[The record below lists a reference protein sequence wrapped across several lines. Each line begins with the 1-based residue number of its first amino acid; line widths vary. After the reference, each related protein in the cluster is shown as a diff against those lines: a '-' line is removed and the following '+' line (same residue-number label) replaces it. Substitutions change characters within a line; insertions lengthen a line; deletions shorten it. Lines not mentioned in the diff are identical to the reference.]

1 VAPFRR
7 RRGRRYNFPAI
18 APTARHLNAED
29 LAMPAYA
36 NTSGTSPIEW
46 YDIELD
52 GDAPAIEIRFR
63 RTRRRRA
70 TTYRYEGAVAVTL
83 IELALV
89 GQGLATYIAREKPS
103 HVARFIG

>member
-1 VAPFRR
+1 
-7 RRGRRYNFPAI
+7 
-18 APTARHLNAED
+18 
-29 LAMPAYA
+29 MPAYA
-36 NTSGTSPIEW
+36 NISGTSPIEW
-46 YDIELD
+46 FDIELE

-89 GQGLATYIAREKPS
+89 GRGLATFLAREKPGYA
-103 HVARFIG
+103 ARFID